1 MEVLSLRLD
10 KPPNI
15 LQRLVSWFKRIGV
28 NESGQSTWKSLGAH
42 FAMSVA
48 VWARILAYSSRN
60 PPPKCAKSLI

>member
-1 MEVLSLRLD
+1 MKFD

-28 NESGQSTWKSLGAH
+28 NESGQSTWKSLGAY

-48 VWARILAYSSRN
+48 VLGKNSIVVLQESS
-60 PPPKCAKSLI
+60 PQMC